1 MRIKVKIIKETHG
14 LIIGDEKNLRPN
26 IATELVK
33 AGIAEYAGT
42 VGARPQNV
50 VDAAPVTVDV
60 IEIDEAP
67 EADEAPAQATLTRE
81 YLETLDKKELKALC
95 ERRNVAPRAKATND
109 ELIELL
115 LLV

>member
-33 AGIAEYAGT
+33 SGVAEYIGT
-42 VGARPQNV
+42 VGTRTQNV
-50 VDAAPVTVDV
+50 VDEAPVTVDV
-60 IEIDEAP
+60 IELDDAPTAEA
-67 EADEAPAQATLTRE
+67 ALATLTRE

-95 ERRNVAPRAKATND
+95 GPRNVSPRAKATND
-109 ELIELL
+109 EIIELL

>member
-14 LIIGDEKNLRPN
+14 LVIGDEKNLRPN

-33 AGIAEYAGT
+33 SGIAEYCGT
-42 VGARPQNV
+42 VGTRPQNV
-50 VDAAPVTVDV
+50 VDEAPVTVDV

-67 EADEAPAQATLTRE
+67 TAEAPELATLTRE

-95 ERRNVAPRAKATND
+95 APRSVSPRAKATN
-109 ELIELL
+109 EEIIELL

>member
-33 AGIAEYAGT
+33 AGIAEYSGS
-42 VGARPQNV
+42 VGAKLQNV
-50 VDAAPVTVDV
+50 VNESPVTVTAV
-60 IEIDEAP
+60 EIET
-67 EADEAPAQATLTRE
+67 AQATLTRE
-81 YLETLDKKELKALC
+81 YLDTLDKKELKALC
-95 ERRNVAPRAKATND
+95 EQRNVAPRAKATND
-109 ELIELL
+109 DLIELL

>member
-33 AGIAEYAGT
+33 SGIAEYCGT
-42 VGARPQNV
+42 VGTRPQNV
-50 VDAAPVTVDV
+50 VDEAPVTVDV

-67 EADEAPAQATLTRE
+67 ELATLTRE
-81 YLETLDKKELKALC
+81 YLDTLDKKELKALC
-95 ERRNVAPRAKATND
+95 APRSVSPRAKATN
-109 ELIELL
+109 EEIIELL